1 MEKETQQPPA
11 GMLGCDR
18 EVFSR
23 IWARASTHDQE
34 TSPIE
39 VLPPPVPAPTK
50 SPLPAPSPAVD
61 IPGNDARHPGDVPC
75 FGRNGMDHTAFLQT
89 RIRAELEGWR
99 TYQFLSSRAGGS
111 TAGTLA
117 SMAAD
122 ERRHAQRLSGAY
134 FLISGIRF
142 FPQVPPHRPTGN
154 GFWNRLREAF
164 WEEQNDSALYAAAAA
179 ETADPCLA
187 ALYRELAAEEAA
199 HADLLRALAEKM
211 PTN

>member
-1 MEKETQQPPA
+1 MEKESQQPLV

-34 TSPIE
+34 TSPID
-39 VLPPPVPAPTK
+39 VLPPPPPAPEK
-50 SPLPAPSPAVD
+50 RPLPAPPAAVD
-61 IPGNDARHPGDVPC
+61 HPGSDDRHPGDVPC
-75 FGRNGMDHTAFLQT
+75 FGRNGMDHTAFLQR

-99 TYQFLSSRAGGS
+99 TYKFLSARAGGS

-142 FPQVPPHRPTGN
+142 FPQVPPHRPIGS
-154 GFWNRLREAF
+154 GFWNRLRETF
-164 WEEQNDSALYAAAAA
+164 WAEQGDAALYAAAGA

-199 HADLLRALAEKM
+199 HADLLRVLAEKM